1 MKTLLYIPWAI
12 IVLISLEKIVLPG
25 YSGKRKLAAAAMIFI
40 ATEALLYVTR

>member
-1 MKTLLYIPWAI
+1 MTNFCYIPWAI

-25 YSGKRKLAAAAMIFI
+25 YSAKRKLAAAAMIFI